1 MRRAFP
7 IAAILLCLVNLWADP
22 AMTQLRIQVTSPSGK
37 PVERASVIV
46 RFVKDRAKMKLGKRV
61 RTTWETKTDQLGIA
75 KIPPI
80 PQGTIQ
86 VQIIASNFQTFGDVF
101 DVDTDEK
108 TIQIALKDPQPQY
121 SAH

>member
-1 MRRAFP
+1 MRRVLI
-7 IAAILLCLVNLWADP
+7 IAVFLCLTNLWADP

-37 PVERASVIV
+37 PVDRASVIV
-46 RFVKDRAKMKLGKRV
+46 RFVKGRAKMKLGKRV

-86 VQIIASNFQTFGDVF
+86 VQVIASNFQTFGDVF
-101 DVDTDEK
+101 DVDAEEK